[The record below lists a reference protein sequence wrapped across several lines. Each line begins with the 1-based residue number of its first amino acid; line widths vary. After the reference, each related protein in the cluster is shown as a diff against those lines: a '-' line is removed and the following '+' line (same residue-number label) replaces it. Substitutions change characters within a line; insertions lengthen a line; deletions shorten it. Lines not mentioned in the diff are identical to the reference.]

1 MDKMDKLD
9 GSYIRGFTAGLMM
22 GKEILGY
29 IAEDMKIHRR
39 RYNKSELQKVFD
51 CAIESRE
58 TLRENPNAFV
68 RCRKDGGY
76 EVFVSGRR

>member
-1 MDKMDKLD
+1 MEKLD
-9 GSYIRGFTAGLMM
+9 GSYIRGFTAGLMA

-29 IAEDMKIHRR
+29 IAKDIKHHKR
-39 RYNKSELQKVFD
+39 RYNKNELQKVFD
-51 CAIESRE
+51 CAIENRE